1 MRANF
6 DKELDVLNKELIN
19 MGSLVEE
26 QIQGAVEA
34 LKKRDKV
41 LAEQVIQ
48 RDDEVDRLERII
60 ESNCLNLIL
69 RQQPVAGDL
78 RLISAI
84 LKIITD
90 LERIGDQAQDISR
103 ISLEFTDKEFI
114 KELTHIPQMALAT
127 IEMVKNSIDAFVYQD
142 LDLARQVIQFDDT
155 VDGFFNIIKE
165 ELIHLIRED
174 VNNGEQAIRFLMIAK
189 YFEPIGDHAEN
200 IAEWV
205 LFSMIGEHTT

>member
-127 IEMVKNSIDAFVYQD
+127 IEMVKKSIDAFVYQD

-189 YFEPIGDHAEN
+189 YFERIGDHAEN

>member
-34 LKKRDKV
+34 LKERDKV

-48 RDDEVDRLERII
+48 RDDEVDRLERRI

-127 IEMVKNSIDAFVYQD
+127 IEMVKKSIDAFVYQD

-174 VNNGEQAIRFLMIAK
+174 VDNGEEAIRFLMIAK
-189 YFEPIGDHAEN
+189 YFERIGDHAEN

>member
-41 LAEQVIQ
+41 LAKQVIE
-48 RDDEVDRLERII
+48 RDDEVDRMERII

-103 ISLEFTDKEFI
+103 ISLEFNNKEFI

-127 IEMVKNSIDAFVYQD
+127 IEMVKKSIDAFVYQD

-189 YFEPIGDHAEN
+189 YFERIGDHAEN

-205 LFSMIGEHTT
+205 LFSMIGEHLT